1 MKAIF
6 PFVSVAEQL
15 SATHGA
21 VKMLH
26 TRVRLIVDYLN
37 AVKTGVFLRQSHLVI
52 SGRLCLSCVVI
63 LR

>member
-1 MKAIF
+1 MF
-6 PFVSVAEQL
+6 LFVSVAEQL
-15 SATHGA
+15 GATHGA

-37 AVKTGVFLRQSHLVI
+37 AVKTGVFLQSHLRVDYI
-52 SGRLCLSCVVI
+52 FCVVF